1 MLPADEEHKE
11 KVVLCDLL
19 EMHLKEILLDNTAYE
34 QIKDSIPQK
43 GLRYQEGGNGNGVAL
58 VMMENYEGKQKG
70 FSNGKVAIPIKLT
83 ESGMTLLENQANI
96 AYVLFH
102 TRKKDE
108 NKHLFKV
115 QGIVRILPKDDAAA
129 EGYYLVQ
136 STAKRYICVEIDLT
150 KELESQNL
158 NPSIDN
164 VPYDAKTERYDSQ
177 YSTLEILGRNHEA

>member
-1 MLPADEEHKE
+1 MLPADEKHKE

-19 EMHLKEILLDNTAYE
+19 EMHLKEILLDDTAYE

-96 AYVLFH
+96 AYILFH
-102 TRKKDE
+102 TRKKVE

-115 QGIVRILPKDDAAA
+115 QGIVRILSNEEAVAEQTTETGTSQSDSSEDNKDSKESNDSKEDKSSNDKKDSATQDD
-129 EGYYLVQ
+129 EEKD
-136 STAKRYICVEIDLT
+136 TID
-150 KELESQNL
+150 
-158 NPSIDN
+158 
-164 VPYDAKTERYDSQ
+164 
-177 YSTLEILGRNHEA
+177 ILKI

>member
-1 MLPADEEHKE
+1 M
-11 KVVLCDLL
+11 
-19 EMHLKEILLDNTAYE
+19 
-34 QIKDSIPQK
+34 
-43 GLRYQEGGNGNGVAL
+43 
-58 VMMENYEGKQKG
+58 
-70 FSNGKVAIPIKLT
+70 
-83 ESGMTLLENQANI
+83 
-96 AYVLFH
+96 
-102 TRKKDE
+102 
-108 NKHLFKV
+108 
-115 QGIVRILPKDDAAA
+115 RILPKDDAAA